1 MIKMRILLFFL
12 FTIFSSPINLYAI
25 TAEELL
31 DKVDLVQR
39 DYDSLYFEAVME
51 IISGSRQLSKDYYG
65 YLDDKDSKSFME
77 FTNPQDQGTRYLK
90 INTDLWIYLPDAQ
103 DTIKISG
110 HLLRDGVMGSDIS
123 YDDILNQGAYNK
135 EYTSESL
142 ETVEL
147 DGMQVYKLTIL
158 AINDAVV
165 SYAKQDLYVD
175 MDSFQIYKV
184 TLYAKGRK
192 GYRAI
197 KEFKLKDYQKVGK
210 LTMPMISEVSD
221 LRKKN
226 SLTRVTYT
234 KLKPDIKLDKKM
246 FTRSY
251 LEN

>member
-1 MIKMRILLFFL
+1 MIKMKVLFLFF
-12 FTIFSSPINLYAI
+12 FSTFFVPINLYAI

-31 DKVDLVQR
+31 DKVDIVQR
-39 DYDSLYFEAVME
+39 DYDSLYFEAAME

-90 INTDLWIYLPDAQ
+90 INDDLWIYLPDAQ

-135 EYTSESL
+135 EYTPESL

-147 DGMQVYKLTIL
+147 DEQDVYKLTII
-158 AINDAVV
+158 AIDDATT

-175 MDSFQIYKV
+175 KNNYQVYKV

-210 LTMPMISEVSD
+210 LTMPMIFEASD

-234 KLKPDIKLDKKM
+234 KLKPDVKLDQKM

-251 LEN
+251 LED